1 MTAFVSLKVPTIRP
15 FRGKKNPS
23 KIKISNAIFKV
34 KTDLIYQSI
43 LCFSH
48 AFEIFI
54 PRLIISFGKLTER
67 VSLNV
72 ATNGSLTGRKTSQ
85 MTILRLLF

>member
-1 MTAFVSLKVPTIRP
+1 M
-15 FRGKKNPS
+15 
-23 KIKISNAIFKV
+23 NAIFKA
-34 KTDLIYQSI
+34 KSDLIYHSN

-54 PRLIISFGKLTER
+54 PRLTISFGELTAR

-72 ATNGSLTGRKTSQ
+72 DTNGSLTGKKNFKNEHFEDIT
-85 MTILRLLF
+85 LKKNEGV